1 MNRESTS
8 EMSSRLCFVLTALV
22 GVLLSWPVEA
32 RAEMMEEQ
40 ARQHDERASELFENG
55 DYAGALAEMEEAQDL
70 LPATSRVYNIAVC
83 HERLGHIDEALALF
97 REFIV
102 LEDAPSE
109 RRARALTRIEQ
120 IRAQRSADTDAD
132 PEPEES
138 ASEQAETGAAVA
150 GEPSWE
156 DELEQAPSRR
166 RLSPGVFWGLLGA
179 TAATTLVWAIT
190 GGLSL
195 SYRSK
200 FEGTMQGSDEG
211 NDYERIGNGLVIAT
225 DVFLGTS
232 AALAVATLVV
242 GLFTRWNTGS
252 DDARAPKVTLSA
264 IERGGAVGLHGR
276 F

>member
-1 MNRESTS
+1 MNHDPTS
-8 EMSSRLCFVLTALV
+8 RVPQRPCIVLTALV
-22 GVLLSWPVEA
+22 GVLLFWSTEA
-32 RAEMMEEQ
+32 LGEMNEEQ
-40 ARQHDERASELFENG
+40 ARRRDDRASELFEVG
-55 DYAGALAEMEEAQDL
+55 DYAAALAEMEEAQDL

-83 HERLGHIDEALALF
+83 HERLGHTDEALALF

-109 RRARALTRIEQ
+109 RRARALTRIEHIQ
-120 IRAQRSADTDAD
+120 AERSAAESEPAEGDSEQVDTDVAAENGPTWVD
-132 PEPEES
+132 EP
-138 ASEQAETGAAVA
+138 
-150 GEPSWE
+150 
-156 DELEQAPSRR
+156 APGSSRQ
-166 RLSPGVFWGLLGA
+166 RLSPTVFWGLLGA
-179 TAATTLVWAIT
+179 TAATTVVWAIT

-211 NDYERIGNGLVIAT
+211 DDYERVGHALVIST

-242 GLFTRWNTGS
+242 GLFTRWNRGS
-252 DDARAPKVTLSA
+252 DDDARAPSLIVSA
-264 IERGGAVGLHGR
+264 AESGGAIGLHGR